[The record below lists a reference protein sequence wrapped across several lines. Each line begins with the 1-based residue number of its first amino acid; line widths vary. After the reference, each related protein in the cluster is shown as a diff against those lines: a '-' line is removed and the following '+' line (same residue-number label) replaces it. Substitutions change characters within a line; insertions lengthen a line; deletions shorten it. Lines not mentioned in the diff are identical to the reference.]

1 MKFNKTLAQQKWP
14 VKTAG
19 GMKVRIL
26 CTDMNGIAPIVGIV
40 TNEQGY
46 EAVMI
51 WKEDGTLP
59 FGDNSDMEL
68 VMDTEEK
75 EGYVVV
81 LHSDYRKNAMMYTT
95 IYTDKDIA
103 EDVATRE
110 RGEVIK
116 IKYSDFNF

>member
-1 MKFNKTLAQQKWP
+1 
-14 VKTAG
+14 
-19 GMKVRIL
+19 MKVRIL